1 MKTHNEN
8 YKNLRPYFPIKE
20 AKMDLS
26 ETKTFPEKWISKQNF
41 LSSPIECVAFE
52 RTELLKT
59 EIGVDKMV

>member
-26 ETKTFPEKWISKQNF
+26 ETSK
-41 LSSPIECVAFE
+41 VADA
-52 RTELLKT
+52 
-59 EIGVDKMV
+59 IV